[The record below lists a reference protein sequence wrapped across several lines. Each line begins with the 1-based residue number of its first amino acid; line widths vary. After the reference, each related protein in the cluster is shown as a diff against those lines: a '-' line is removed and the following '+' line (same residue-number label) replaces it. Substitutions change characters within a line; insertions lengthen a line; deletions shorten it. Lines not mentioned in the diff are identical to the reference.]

1 MKFYF
6 DKNDGT
12 TKRLSD
18 EEVREYLSICQ
29 VEEAIETKKADPLEC
44 VSYMTVGGYI
54 RIELG

>member
-18 EEVREYLSICQ
+18 EEVREHLSICQ

-44 VSYMTVGGYI
+44 VSYMTVGLSLI
-54 RIELG
+54 HI

>member
-12 TKRLSD
+12 
-18 EEVREYLSICQ
+18 LSICQ

-54 RIELG
+54 RIELD

>member
-18 EEVREYLSICQ
+18 EEVREHLSICQ
-29 VEEAIETKKADPLEC
+29 VEEAIETKKSRPAG
-44 VSYMTVGGYI
+44 M
-54 RIELG
+54 RILHDRRRLHSH